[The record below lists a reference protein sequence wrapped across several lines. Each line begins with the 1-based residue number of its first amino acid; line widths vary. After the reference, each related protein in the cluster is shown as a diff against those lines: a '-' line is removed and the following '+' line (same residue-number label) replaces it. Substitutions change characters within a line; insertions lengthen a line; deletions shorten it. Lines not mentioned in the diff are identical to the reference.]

1 MRVVVALGGNAL
13 VTRGEPL
20 TDVQRDRARAA
31 AQALAP
37 VAQRHQLVLCQG
49 DGPQVG
55 LFALEA
61 AACEDVEVP
70 PLDVLDAHSERV
82 TGYVLEHELRNL
94 LPPDVPVAT
103 VLTSVEVD
111 PLDPAFAQPSRF
123 VGPLY
128 DAAHSRALAEQH
140 RWVFK
145 PDGRFLRRVVPSPE
159 PTRILEI
166 EPVNWLLDRGTVVIC
181 AGGAGIPAARRS
193 SSGCTLERVDAVID
207 ADLVSELIARGV
219 DADLLVL
226 ATDVDAVYADWG
238 LRTQRRL
245 RRVTP
250 TTLRSME
257 LRPGSMGP
265 KVEAAARF
273 VESTGR
279 RAAIGSV
286 GDIAA
291 MVAGTGGTVVVSPG

>member
-13 VTRGEPL
+13 VMRGEPL

-61 AACEDVEVP
+61 AAYEDVEVP

-82 TGYVLEHELRNL
+82 VGYLVEQELRNV
-94 LPPDVPVAT
+94 LPASLAVAT

-111 PLDPAFAQPSRF
+111 GSDAAFADPSRF

-128 DAAHSRALAEQH
+128 DAAQGRTMAEQY

-159 PTRILEI
+159 PKRILEI
-166 EPVNWLLDRGTVVIC
+166 GPIRSLLDHDTVVIC
-181 AGGAGIPAARRS
+181 AGGGGVPAVRSGAG
-193 SSGCTLERVDAVID
+193 CVLERVEAVID
-207 ADLVSELIARGV
+207 TDLVSELLAREV
-219 DADLLVL
+219 DADLLVMT
-226 ATDVDAVYADWG
+226 TDVDAVYADWG

-245 RRVTP
+245 RHVTP
-250 TTLRSME
+250 EALRVMDFAS
-257 LRPGSMGP
+257 GSMGP

-273 VESTGR
+273 VEATGR
-279 RAAIGSV
+279 RAAIGSLDEIV
-286 GDIAA
+286 KIVDGASGTL
-291 MVAGTGGTVVVSPG
+291 VAGRA

>member
-13 VTRGEPL
+13 VMRGEPL

-61 AACEDVEVP
+61 AAYEDVEVP

-82 TGYVLEHELRNL
+82 VGYLVEQELRNV
-94 LPPDVPVAT
+94 LPASLAVAT

-111 PLDPAFAQPSRF
+111 GSDAAFADPSRF

-128 DAAHSRALAEQH
+128 DAAQGRTMAAQY

-159 PTRILEI
+159 PKRILEI
-166 EPVNWLLDRGTVVIC
+166 GPIRSLLEHDTVVIC
-181 AGGAGIPAARRS
+181 AGGGGVPAAR
-193 SSGCTLERVDAVID
+193 SGAGCVLERVEAVID
-207 ADLVSELIARGV
+207 TDLVSELLAREV
-219 DADLLVL
+219 DADLLVMT
-226 ATDVDAVYADWG
+226 TDVDAVYADWG

-245 RRVTP
+245 RQVTP
-250 TTLRSME
+250 EALRVMDFPS
-257 LRPGSMGP
+257 GSMGP

-273 VESTGR
+273 VEATGR
-279 RAAIGSV
+279 RAAIGSLDEIV
-286 GDIAA
+286 KIVDGASGTL
-291 MVAGTGGTVVVSPG
+291 VAGRS